1 MAFRDFTFPE
11 VGEKLG
17 LVIRDGDLFP
27 NPPSIHV
34 RKDLVDY
41 LQEGFELAQ
50 AISTEKAKSEFLIA
64 PILFELRRMTN
75 RRFKLF
81 SGTDWKVD
89 PDRGLNGYCDFLLT
103 WGLSQYYVS
112 APFAA
117 IVEAKNDLVPT
128 GLGQC
133 IAAMYAAT
141 VANERAHQPISPIY
155 GVVSTGSVWKFLQ
168 LRDSVVTLDNREYL
182 LGDLS
187 QLFGVLDLI
196 TRVPAAVAA

>member
-11 VGEKLG
+11 VGEQLG
-17 LVIRDGDLFP
+17 LTIRDGVLFP
-27 NPPSIHV
+27 NPPAIPVVPEFSKLIN
-34 RKDLVDY
+34 D
-41 LQEGFELAQ
+41 GFELAQ
-50 AISTEKAKSEFLIA
+50 AISTEKAKSEFIIA
-64 PILFELRRMTN
+64 PILLEAHRMAG

-81 SGTDWKVD
+81 SGIEWKVD
-89 PDRGLNGYCDFLLT
+89 PERGLNGYIDFLLT

-133 IAAMYAAT
+133 IATMHAAT
-141 VANERAHQPISPIY
+141 VANERAKMPIHPVHGI
-155 GVVSTGSVWKFLQ
+155 VSTGAVWKFLQ
-168 LRDSVVTLDNREYL
+168 LQGGVVTIDGREYL
-182 LGDLS
+182 WNELP

-196 TRVPAAVAA
+196 TRVPAALAA